1 MTEKIVYQKM
11 NPEIK
16 SLWLSTL
23 RGGMYKQ
30 GEGYLE
36 HKDTETEKVTHC
48 CLGVLA
54 RCQGNKPNHRTGR
67 QELPTEEFLKTC
79 GLTYDIAVQ
88 LADMNDGGHGNQ
100 QSFKQIANW
109 IERNL

>member
-1 MTEKIVYQKM
+1 MTKKTVYQKM

-16 SLWLSTL
+16 SLWLSAL
-23 RGGMYKQ
+23 RGGKYKQ

-36 HKDTETEKVTHC
+36 HKDTETKEVTHC

-54 RCQGNKPNHRTGR
+54 RCQGKKPNPRPDG
-67 QELPTEEFLKTC
+67 QEFPTEKFLKTC
-79 GLTYDIAVQ
+79 GLTYDIADQ
-88 LADMNDGGHGNQ
+88 LSDMNDGGYGKQ